1 MPFENSALTRRTV
14 AVIGAGIAGMGAAYR
29 LSETHNVT
37 LFEAE
42 PRLGGHART
51 IMAGKNG
58 DQPVDTGFIVFN
70 YANYPNLTA
79 LFDAL
84 DVPVTESTMSF
95 GASVRGGRLEYG
107 LDGAP
112 AFFAQR
118 RNALNPR
125 FLGMLRDIFRFNAR
139 AVDVAKANP
148 DLTIGAFLDRLRTG
162 VWFRDY
168 YLLPLTGAIWSTP
181 TEKILDFPA
190 HAMIRFM
197 ENHAL
202 LNHTGQHQWYTV
214 AGGSVSYVDR
224 LGDDMRRL
232 GVTLRLGCP
241 VSGVRRGP
249 SGVAVRAHG
258 GDWEEFDEVVFATH
272 SDDTLRMLSDA
283 TPHERAD
290 LGAIRYQPNDIV
302 LHADASVMPRRRA
315 VWSSWNYTEA
325 EARRDG
331 QIDLTYWM
339 NRLQPIPQDD
349 LHFVTLNTNR
359 AIREELIYDQVTLRH
374 PVYDLPALA
383 AQQRVRDSN
392 GRDRTWFCGA
402 WLKHGF
408 HEDGLSSAVDV
419 VHGLNGG
426 ADRAT
431 TAPRA
436 A

>member
-1 MPFENSALTRRTV
+1 MPFDSMPPPRQRI
-14 AVIGAGIAGMGAAYR
+14 AVIGAGISGMGAAHM
-29 LSETHNVT
+29 LADTHDVT

-42 PRLGGHART
+42 NRLGGHART
-51 IMAGKNG
+51 VIAGKRG

-70 YANYPNLTA
+70 YANYPHLA
-79 LFDAL
+79 RLFDRL
-84 DVPVTESTMSF
+84 DVPVVKSDMSF
-95 GASVRGGRLEYG
+95 GASIRGGALEYG
-107 LDGAP
+107 LASVN
-112 AFFAQR
+112 AIFAQR
-118 RNALNPR
+118 RNVLNPS
-125 FLGMLRDIFRFNAR
+125 FLGMLRDVMRFNAR
-139 AVDVAKANP
+139 ALRHTSDP
-148 DLTIGAFLDRLRTG
+148 DQTIGEFLGGMGLG
-162 VWFRDY
+162 PWFRDY
-168 YLLPLTGAIWSTP
+168 YLYPLTGAIWSTP
-181 TEKILDFPA
+181 KTKMGDFPA

-249 SGVAVRAHG
+249 SDVAVRAHG

-272 SDDTLRMLSDA
+272 SDDSLRMLSDA

-359 AIREELIYDQVTLRH
+359 TIREELIYDQVTLRH

-383 AQQRVRDSN
+383 AQQRVRASN

-419 VHGLNGG
+419 VHGLTGG
-426 ADRAT
+426 ADRTA